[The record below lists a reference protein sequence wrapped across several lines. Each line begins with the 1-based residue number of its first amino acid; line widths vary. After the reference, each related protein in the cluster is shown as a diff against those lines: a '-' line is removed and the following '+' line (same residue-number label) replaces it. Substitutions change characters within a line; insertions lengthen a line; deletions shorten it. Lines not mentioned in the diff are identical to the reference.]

1 MRLAAALT
9 LLILAMMAA
18 SAVVP
23 AATDGVALP
32 FAASMHAI

>member
-1 MRLAAALT
+1 MRIAAALT

-18 SAVVP
+18 SAVGP

-32 FAASMHAI
+32 FAALVHTV

>member
-23 AATDGVALP
+23 TANDRAVVP
-32 FAASMHAI
+32 FADSL

>member
-1 MRLAAALT
+1 MRIAAALT

-32 FAASMHAI
+32 FAVAIHAV